1 MGQRSV
7 SGRGSE
13 HRRAAARV
21 QGATVRVDRRQSRAS
36 KSNDERRYA
45 QRRRMGQ
52 HTNRRRPKYPVDG
65 QQGRGRPRRAHR
77 QAIVCRRHDRIAIG
91 YRCKLS
97 LPPG

>member
-21 QGATVRVDRRQSRAS
+21 QGAAVRVDRRQSS
-36 KSNDERRYA
+36 TPKSNDERRYA

-52 HTNRRRPKYPVDG
+52 YTDRRRPKYPVDG
-65 QQGRGRPRRAHR
+65 QQGRGRPRRACC
-77 QAIVCRRHDRIAIG
+77 QANVC
-91 YRCKLS
+91 
-97 LPPG
+97 